1 MTEQKIPKADIPQT
15 REIRQVCIANVIAQ
29 LHTLDDDKAYTVKI
43 SRDRQKRTIDQNS
56 KFHAMCQE
64 LGDTLGYT
72 CEELKRLVKHELGFY
87 KVIQGQVGKVARL
100 ESSAEWDAEKMSRAI
115 EQLNLWAIEV
125 SHLWRVET

>member
-1 MTEQKIPKADIPQT
+1 MIEQKIPRADIPQT
-15 REIRQVCIANVIAQ
+15 REIRHVCIANVIAQ

-43 SRDRQKRTIDQNS
+43 SRDRQKRTVDQNS

-72 CEELKRLVKHELGFY
+72 CEEMKRLVKHELGFY
-87 KVIQGQVGKVARL
+87 KVIEGQVGKIARL

-125 SHLWRVET
+125 SHVWRVET

>member
-1 MTEQKIPKADIPQT
+1 MIEQKIPKADIPQT
-15 REIRQVCIANVIAQ
+15 REIRQVCIANVISA

-43 SRDRQKRTIDQNS
+43 SKQRQKRTIDQNS
-56 KFHAMCQE
+56 KFHAMCHE

-72 CEELKRLVKHELGFY
+72 CEEVKRLVKHELGFY
-87 KVIQGQVGKVARL
+87 KVIEGQVGKIARL

-125 SHLWRVET
+125 SHVWRVEA